1 MKKLSKYLKNTLL
14 RKCIAA
20 CLYIVIGVL
29 MIAVRGAAPAW
40 TCRILGIGLCAIGIY
55 NLVYHF
61 VQNELIIGLPCDV
74 MMIVAGI
81 LLVVLAE
88 FIAAVV
94 AILLGVFMIFKAVF
108 GLQSAL
114 IDKKANLRSWIVDF
128 VYAILTLIMGIM
140 LIIPSTGLIDGFVIF
155 LGIVLIVDG
164 VMGLVALV
172 LSLVMDRRGVT
183 DDDCS
188 LSVPKRSIPPTPT
201 ITTIK
206 PQNI

>member
-183 DDDCS
+183 DDDCVIGAETLDS
-188 LSVPKRSIPPTPT
+188 TDADDHD
-201 ITTIK
+201 
-206 PQNI
+206 N

>member
-94 AILLGVFMIFKAVF
+94 
-108 GLQSAL
+108 QSAL

-183 DDDCS
+183 DDDCVIGAETLDS
-188 LSVPKRSIPPTPT
+188 TDADDHD
-201 ITTIK
+201 
-206 PQNI
+206 N

>member
-20 CLYIVIGVL
+20 CLYIIIGVL
-29 MIAVRGAAPAW
+29 LIVVKDEAPAW
-40 TCRILGIGLCAIGIY
+40 ACRILGIGLCAIGIY
-55 NLVYHF
+55 NLVYHV
-61 VQNELIIGLPCDV
+61 VQNELVIGLPCDV

-94 AILLGVFMIFKAVF
+94 AILMGVFMIFKAVF

-140 LIIPSTGLIDGFVIF
+140 LIIPSTGLIGGFVIF

-183 DDDCS
+183 DDDCVIGAETLDS
-188 LSVPKRSIPPTPT
+188 TDADDHD
-201 ITTIK
+201 
-206 PQNI
+206 N